1 MSGIDY
7 LQRMAGPFNR
17 RDLLRLS
24 LSGAVGVSASGW
36 FGQLAWAA
44 SDDKNRRRSC
54 ILLWMNGGPS
64 QMDTFDLKPGS
75 KNGGL
80 FKDASTPVSGIKISE
95 HLPQLASW
103 TKRMAIIR
111 SMTAKE
117 GDHGRA
123 TSYVRTGYV
132 PGGPIHYPT
141 MGSLLSKELGRTD
154 AELPNFVSIAPN
166 RALSPA
172 AYSAGFLGAGYA
184 PLIVGERAATTGAD
198 AKPDDTALAVDD
210 LQPPAEIP
218 HEVVSS
224 RLKLL
229 DSMNSHFL
237 QNHTDAPAASY
248 QAGYRRAVEL
258 MQSKLAAAFKLEE
271 ESAEVRDAYG
281 RSRFGQGCLLARR
294 LVERGVPFV
303 EVTLGAL
310 GDVAA
315 GWDTHS
321 DNFAQV
327 RKLSGVLD
335 PAWAMLM
342 KELDERGLLDS
353 TLIVWMG
360 EFGRTPA
367 INSAGGRDHFP
378 QAYSSV
384 LAGGGIRG
392 GQVIGRTSADGMT
405 VDDRPVSVPDLLA
418 TVCNALGVDPM
429 QQNDSNLGRPI
440 RIVDPGAKPISE
452 VLL

>member
-1 MSGIDY
+1 MCDLHN
-7 LQRMAGPFNR
+7 LQRFAGPFSR
-17 RDLLRLS
+17 RDMLRLS
-24 LSGAVGVSASGW
+24 LTGAVGVSVSGW
-36 FGQLAWAA
+36 FEALAHAA
-44 SDDKNRRRSC
+44 ADDKNRRRSC

-75 KNGGL
+75 RNGGL
-80 FKDASTPVSGIKISE
+80 FKDMPTAAAGVNISE
-95 HLPQLASW
+95 HLPQLAQW
-103 TKRMAIIR
+103 TKRMAIVR

-123 TSYVRTGYV
+123 TAYVRTGYV
-132 PGGPIHYPT
+132 PSGPIHYPT
-141 MGSLLSKELGRTD
+141 LGSLVSKELGRPD

-184 PLIVGERAATTGAD
+184 PLIVGERTGAGKD
-198 AKPDDTALAVDD
+198 EAQLEVDD
-210 LQPPAEIP
+210 LEPPAEIQP
-218 HEVVSS
+218 EIVNS

-229 DSMNSHFL
+229 DALNSGFL
-237 QNHTDAPAASY
+237 KNHPDAPASSY
-248 QAGYRRAVEL
+248 QAAYQRAVEL
-258 MQSKLAAAFKLEE
+258 MQSKLAKAFKLEE
-271 ESAEVRDAYG
+271 EPAEVRDAYG
-281 RSRFGQGCLLARR
+281 RTRFGQGCLLARR

-303 EVTLGAL
+303 EVTLSTIDGA
-310 GDVAA
+310 GA
-315 GWDTHS
+315 GWDTHT
-321 DNFAQV
+321 DNFEGV

-335 PAWAMLM
+335 PAWATLM
-342 KELDERGLLDS
+342 KELDQRGLLDS

-360 EFGRTPA
+360 EFGRTPQ
-367 INSAGGRDHFP
+367 INSNGGRDHYP

-392 GQVIGRTSADGMT
+392 GQVIGKTSDDGMNVT
-405 VDDRPVSVPDLLA
+405 DRPVTVPDLLA
-418 TVCNALGVDPM
+418 TVCTALGVDPM

-440 RIVDPGAKPISE
+440 RVVDPAAKPITE